1 MCWDNIGKKVT
12 TRHPT
17 ENIKTKFINMALGY
31 VAINRV
37 PTTHLNCQ
45 FNQDLIKAVDLS
57 PNTFVPNNN
66 DFEML
71 ANRMKVLVGRI
82 ITRHVA
88 N

>member
-1 MCWDNIGKKVT
+1 
-12 TRHPT
+12 
-17 ENIKTKFINMALGY
+17 MALGY